1 MHHHPSAVSPS
12 DVRPSPSLFSR
23 SSRRL
28 PPLAMAAACVKA
40 ASAAGVARHHAT
52 EHPARTRMRVAMGW
66 TDDYDYEDDCR
77 LGEGSFGSVIRA
89 RHRATG
95 QAVAIKRLT
104 DAGGNEELL
113 RESLLLEAASA
124 GNPFVVGCR
133 GLVRDPATFDLCL
146 VMDCGGASLRDA
158 LRRQPGPL
166 PEDTVRKAMW
176 MLLTGAKGMH
186 GAHIMHRDIKPHNIL
201 LGDDET
207 LRFCDFG
214 LAVDMA
220 AEPPPYGK
228 AGTRWYMAPEVLL
241 GKPDYDAR
249 VEVWSLGCVMAQ
261 LVTGEAPFQSVDDE
275 DQLRAIFGVLGVPD
289 DAGWPWPWLWSTQF
303 ATELDKQRCNESVL
317 RRKFPETKLSKEGL
331 DLLSGLLTCNP
342 NKRLTTAA
350 ALKHP
355 WFSKMD

>member
-1 MHHHPSAVSPS
+1 
-12 DVRPSPSLFSR
+12 
-23 SSRRL
+23 
-28 PPLAMAAACVKA
+28 MAAACVKA

-52 EHPARTRMRVAMGW
+52 AHPARVAMSW
-66 TDDYDYEDDCR
+66 TDDYDYEDGCR

-89 RHRATG
+89 RHRDTG

-104 DAGGNEELL
+104 DAGGNAELL

-124 GNPFVVGCR
+124 GNRFVVGCR
-133 GLVRDPATFDLCL
+133 GLARDPATFDLCL

-166 PEDTVRKAMW
+166 PESTVRNAMW
-176 MLLTGAKGMH
+176 MLLAGAKGMH
-186 GAHIMHRDIKPHNIL
+186 AANIMHRDIKPHNIL
-201 LGDDET
+201 LDDDQT

-214 LAVDMA
+214 LAVDCM

-249 VEVWSLGCVMAQ
+249 VDVWSLGCVMAQ
-261 LVTGEAPFQSVDDE
+261 LVGGEAPFQGVDDE

-289 DAGWPWPWLWSTQF
+289 DAAWPWLWSTQF

-331 DLLSGLLTCNP
+331 DLLGGLLTCNP
-342 NKRLTTAA
+342 DKRLTAAA